1 MIYETK
7 FLISLALTLLIEIPL
22 VVVMIKYVIKLR
34 EVSLWKIVFVAFLA
48 TITTLPYLWFVISP
62 YVDAKYYL
70 LYGEVFVILF
80 EALIFNQLLK
90 LHIGKA
96 FLVSLIAN
104 LVSYYL
110 GGFILRLF

>member
-22 VVVMIKYVIKLR
+22 VVVMMRYVIKLR
-34 EVSLWKIVFVAFLA
+34 EVSLWKIIFVSFIASV
-48 TITTLPYLWFVISP
+48 TTLPYLWFVISP
-62 YVDAKYYL
+62 YVDARYYL
-70 LYGEVFVILF
+70 LYGEAFVILF
-80 EALIFNQLLK
+80 ESLIFNQLFK
-90 LHIGKA
+90 LNIGKA
-96 FLVSLIAN
+96 FLVSLVAN